1 MQDDENEFEHLN
13 RDSMELDLEQPEQ
26 RPEMEED
33 EEDEEESRIVNA
45 AQLREELRKAA
56 QKRDVSYCRSRGP
69 SSHTVLSTL
78 HRLRSLTRRIP
89 LGWRLS
95 SRAMTRWG
103 KSLV

>member
-56 QKRDVSYCRSRGP
+56 QTRDVSYCHSSGP

-78 HRLRSLTRRIP
+78 HRLRSLTRRTP

-95 SRAMTRWG
+95 SQATTRWG